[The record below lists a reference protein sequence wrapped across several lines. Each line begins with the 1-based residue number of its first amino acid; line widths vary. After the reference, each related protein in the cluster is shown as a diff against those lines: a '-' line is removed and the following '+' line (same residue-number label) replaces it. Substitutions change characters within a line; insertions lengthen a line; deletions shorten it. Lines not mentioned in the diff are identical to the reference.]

1 MKKPAK
7 HQTGIVPVL
16 LFVSALFIALGLG
29 IGIRYILMGSG
40 EGQSVAPV
48 TIGGPFSLVDH
59 TGASV
64 TERTYQGKYPLI
76 YFGYTYCPD
85 VCPTSLGTMA
95 EAMSK
100 LSADKSAKIAPIMI
114 TIDPE
119 RDTKERLA
127 EFVTAFHPNLVGLT
141 GSVEEV
147 TSVAKAYRVY
157 FAKVKAEDPN
167 VGYLVDHSALLY
179 LMGPD
184 GKFVRHFSHGTSA
197 ADMAVALEES
207 VK

>member
-1 MKKPAK
+1 MKKPTK
-7 HQTGIVPVL
+7 HQKGIVPVL

-29 IGIRYILMGSG
+29 IGVRYMLLGSG
-40 EGQSVAPV
+40 DGQSVAPV

-59 TGASV
+59 TGAQV
-64 TERTYQGKYPLI
+64 TEQTYLGKYLLV

-85 VCPTSLGTMA
+85 VCPTSLGTLV

-100 LSADKSAKIAPIMI
+100 LSAGKAAKIVPIMI

-127 EFVTAFHPNLVGLT
+127 EFVPAFHPALIGLT

-147 TSVAKAYRVY
+147 TKAAKAYRVY

-167 VGYLVDHSALLY
+167 LGYLVDHSALLY

-184 GKFVRHFSHGTSA
+184 GKFVRHFSHGTPVAEMA
-197 ADMAVALEES
+197 AALEES